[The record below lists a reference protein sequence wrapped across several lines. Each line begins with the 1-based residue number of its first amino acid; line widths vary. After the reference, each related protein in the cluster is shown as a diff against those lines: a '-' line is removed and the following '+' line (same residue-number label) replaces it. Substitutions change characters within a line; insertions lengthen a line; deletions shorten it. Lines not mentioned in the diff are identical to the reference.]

1 MNYQQILT
9 GLCFVLVVLLIFD
22 IHLRMNEPSMA
33 QGLAKRTVFC
43 GIFEE
48 VNYTVPLPTPGK
60 VQYIYPTNL
69 ENQPDAE
76 NPEIFKNN
84 SPNYGHLPPQGLFDK
99 YKRKILEI
107 KPTEKPQKVRFR
119 NFSKN
124 QKTNF

>member
-1 MNYQQILT
+1 M
-9 GLCFVLVVLLIFD
+9 
-22 IHLRMNEPSMA
+22 
-33 QGLAKRTVFC
+33 
-43 GIFEE
+43 
-48 VNYTVPLPTPGK
+48 PTPGK

-124 QKTNF
+124 EKTNFESNANILSYKKVIQKLEGRMLSDQEVQSANEKAKLTPEELDFVLKVCFRA